1 MAVNHYLNLYK
12 NKSEQNLIENLTI
25 EAIKFYGMDLQYI
38 PRETLER
45 DLIFGE
51 DVRTQFT
58 SNYLIEMYLETVD
71 GWGGDGN
78 ILANFGMQIKDTAT
92 LVLSKKRFQ
101 ETIPE
106 KVRPLEG
113 DLIFI
118 PMSNSLLEINFVE
131 HENPFYQLG
140 KVFTYKLTVENF
152 TYSHENFDTGQASI
166 DRINSDFSY
175 SETMDQGDNEE
186 IQKESDLFVIENDNP
201 KDDFENNKD
210 NFPFGDF

>member
-12 NKSEQNLIENLTI
+12 NKPEQQLIENLTI

-45 DLIFGE
+45 DPIFGE

-78 ILANFGMQIKDTAT
+78 MLANFGMTIKDTAT
-92 LVLSKKRFQ
+92 LVLSKRRFQ

-175 SETMDQGDNEE
+175 SKTMDEADNEE
-186 IQKESDLFVIENDNP
+186 IQEESDLIVIETENP

-210 NFPFGDF
+210 NFPFDF

>member
-12 NKSEQNLIENLTI
+12 NKPEQQLIENLTI

-45 DLIFGE
+45 DPIFGE

-78 ILANFGMQIKDTAT
+78 MLANFGMTIKDTAT
-92 LVLSKKRFQ
+92 LVLSKRRFQ

-175 SETMDQGDNEE
+175 SETMDEADNEE
-186 IQKESDLFVIENDNP
+186 IQEESDLIVIETENP

-210 NFPFGDF
+210 NFPFDF

>member
-12 NKSEQNLIENLTI
+12 NKPEQQLIENLTI

-45 DLIFGE
+45 DPIFGE

-78 ILANFGMQIKDTAT
+78 MLANFGMQIKDTAT
-92 LVLSKKRFQ
+92 LVLSKRRFQ

-175 SETMDQGDNEE
+175 SETMDEADNKE
-186 IQKESDLFVIENDNP
+186 IQEESDLIVIETENP

-210 NFPFGDF
+210 AFPFGEF

>member
-1 MAVNHYLNLYK
+1 MATNHYLNLYK
-12 NKSEQNLIENLTI
+12 NKPEQHLIENLTI
-25 EAIKFYGMDLQYI
+25 EAIQFYGMDVQYL
-38 PRETLER
+38 PRESLER
-45 DLIFGE
+45 DMIFGE
-51 DVRTQFT
+51 DIRTQFT
-58 SNYLIEMYLETVD
+58 TNYLIEMYLETVD

-78 ILANFGMQIKDTAT
+78 MLANFGMAIKDTAT

-113 DLIFI
+113 DLIYI

-152 TYSHENFDTGQASI
+152 TYSHENFDTGQSSI
-166 DRINSDFSY
+166 DRINDDYSY
-175 SETMDQGDNEE
+175 SATMNEGDNED
-186 IQKESDLFVIENDNP
+186 IQNEADKIVIENKNP
-201 KDDFENNKD
+201 KDDFENIKD
-210 NFPFGDF
+210 AFPFGEF